1 MKTVIIIIQLIV
13 SLILVGA
20 IVLQA
25 KGTGLD
31 SSIMGGGG
39 EFYSSKRGIE
49 KFVLIGTIVLVVL
62 FAVLSI
68 ALLVLP

>member
-1 MKTVIIIIQLIV
+1 MKQAIIIIQLIV
-13 SLILVGA
+13 SLVLIGA
-20 IVLQA
+20 IMLQA

-49 KFVLIGTIVLVVL
+49 RFVLIGTVVL
-62 FAVLSI
+62 IVVFAALSI
-68 ALLVLP
+68 VLLVLS